1 MKTIIRKEADVFV
14 IILIGAVLTFFR
26 SAAVNDFMTAQ
37 SYDAVA
43 KAQAG
48 ISQLQVY
55 INGFSIAYLLYESIW
70 CKKLYTKQ
78 ITWRDFIVKHMKII
92 LGELLLCVMVGVALN
107 QWTSILDLVIFQM
120 AVFGFACAAAYVVQK
135 YYAMCELIKHK

>member
-70 CKKLYTKQ
+70 CKKLYKKQ
-78 ITWRDFIVKHMKII
+78 ITWRDFIVDRK
-92 LGELLLCVMVGVALN
+92 
-107 QWTSILDLVIFQM
+107 S
-120 AVFGFACAAAYVVQK
+120 VV
-135 YYAMCELIKHK
+135 